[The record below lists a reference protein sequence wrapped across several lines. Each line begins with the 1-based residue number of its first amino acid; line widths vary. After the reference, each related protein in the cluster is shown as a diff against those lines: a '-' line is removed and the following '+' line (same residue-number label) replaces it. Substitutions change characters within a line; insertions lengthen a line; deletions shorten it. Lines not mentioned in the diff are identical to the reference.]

1 MGYKW
6 KPSKSQ
12 RREFAI
18 RMQNPEEQAAYEAR
32 KKERANKR
40 RATSSFD
47 YNTAGGE
54 YIPTKEQFNFVYEH
68 MELFTTPE
76 ELNAANIVLSGYTS
90 NEKVHHDYI
99 HIINEKRRE
108 FVSSPSF

>member
-18 RMQNPEEQAAYEAR
+18 RMQDPEEQAEYNAR
-32 KKERANKR
+32 KEQAEKKR

-47 YNTAGGE
+47 YNKAGGY
-54 YIPTKEQFNFVYEH
+54 YIPTKGQSDFCLSH
-68 MELFTTPE
+68 MELFITSQE
-76 ELNAANIVLSGYTS
+76 KEAANFVISGYAC
-90 NEKVHHDYI
+90 NEKIHHDYI
-99 HIINEKRRE
+99 HIVNEKKRT
-108 FVSSPSF
+108 FVEL

>member
-18 RMQNPEEQAAYEAR
+18 KMQDPDEKAAYEA
-32 KKERANKR
+32 KKEEKAQKR

-47 YNTAGGE
+47 YNKAGGN
-54 YIPTKEQFNFVYEH
+54 YVPTEEQFNFCLSNMH
-68 MELFTTPE
+68 LFITPE
-76 ELNAANIVLSGYTS
+76 EINAANWVMSGYTC

-99 HIINEKRRE
+99 HIVNEKRRN
-108 FVSSPSF
+108 FVSV